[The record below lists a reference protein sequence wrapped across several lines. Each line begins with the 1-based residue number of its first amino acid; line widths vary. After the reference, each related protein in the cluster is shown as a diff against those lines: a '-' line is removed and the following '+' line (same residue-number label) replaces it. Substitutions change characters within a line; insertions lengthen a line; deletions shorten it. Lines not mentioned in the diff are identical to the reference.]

1 MTPETTHDAG
11 APTSDLATAAANAG
25 PVADTSRASVSPSP
39 PPSGEGAGPDVGSA
53 VSRRAGLYLP
63 SGWYLLGL
71 AVQVFLWFLVF
82 LGLAIAIGVGGHL
95 TEFRYVGF

>member
-1 MTPETTHDAG
+1 MTETLDQA
-11 APTSDLATAAANAG
+11 TSPPAAAL
-25 PVADTSRASVSPSP
+25 
-39 PPSGEGAGPDVGSA
+39 SGEGPAAADADDDV
-53 VSRRAGLYLP
+53 VVRTRRFP

-82 LGLAIAIGVGGHL
+82 LGIAIAIGVGGHL

>member
-1 MTPETTHDAG
+1 MPDRTSAEPPVTGRAVAG
-11 APTSDLATAAANAG
+11 ATARVPGDASADADEAARAPGEATG
-25 PVADTSRASVSPSP
+25 RA
-39 PPSGEGAGPDVGSA
+39 
-53 VSRRAGLYLP
+53 RRLP

-82 LGLAIAIGVGGHL
+82 LGIAVAIGVGGHL